1 MVQYNI
7 HFCKPLHA
15 WQVDNMQAEQ
25 VFFHP
30 QEEKDTNTKYTY
42 NMNVLFFPYFVV

>member
-1 MVQYNI
+1 MVQHNI

-25 VFFHP
+25 VFSIHK
-30 QEEKDTNTKYTY
+30 EEKEKKI
-42 NMNVLFFPYFVV
+42 NVHIT